1 MQNKSPKS
9 NKRVFKL
16 YVKSYTKGSGKSSID
31 ALQYLRQ
38 NIDFLNNCQIHI
50 KIIKIK
56 DSEMDKDM
64 VNELNSR
71 GITKFP
77 ALVPDV
83 GRIRLGVAKIKE
95 LVETNKRKIND
106 EMKKQEDLMSREYEA
121 NYSDNPD
128 LAKLWAGE
136 MNFKSFKNDNGE
148 ESAFDGGAN
157 EDFGRK
163 LAEIR
168 RLRGSTNQQPDPLD
182 EQPRRRRTDMNTE
195 PFGQNGQNDRGG
207 GSGGN
212 NNRRNQ
218 NARVRGDNMPDDR
231 PARNM
236 SKTQE
241 VPVVTKNQPMTDDM
255 IEQRFMEN
263 SMLSDY

>member
-1 MQNKSPKS
+1 MVKSGSPNS

-16 YVKSYTKGSGKSSID
+16 YVKDYNKSNNKSSID

-38 NIDFLNNCQIHI
+38 NIDFLNNYQIHL

-56 DSEMDKDM
+56 SAEMDKDM
-64 VNELNSR
+64 VDKLNSI
-71 GITKFP
+71 GVTKFP
-77 ALVPDV
+77 ALVPDI
-83 GRIRLGVAKIKE
+83 GRVRLGVAQIKE
-95 LVETNKRKIND
+95 LVETNKRKVND
-106 EMKKQEDLMSREYEA
+106 EMRKQEDLMSKEHEA
-121 NYSDNPD
+121 NFSDNPD

-168 RLRGSTNQQPDPLD
+168 RLRGTNNQQPDPLD
-182 EQPRRRRTDMNTE
+182 DQPRRRRTDMNNAQPE
-195 PFGQNGQNDRGG
+195 PHQRERLSSQQ
-207 GSGGN
+207 
-212 NNRRNQ
+212 NNRI
-218 NARVRGDNMPDDR
+218 RGDNMPEER
-231 PARNM
+231 PMRGKN
-236 SKTQE
+236 KLPE
-241 VPVVTKNQPMTDDM
+241 VPVVTKGQPMTDDM
-255 IEQRFMEN
+255 VERRFMEN